1 MIRTEVI
8 VWVSVALLLLF
19 AFVLMPTHER
29 FIDKSGREVDVDPN
43 APPKPEWLKPIDERT
58 GKREDFW
65 GSFFSPTREKLT
77 TSSPQTPAPTY
88 SPQPPPPLSGV
99 QLAPRPSTAQP
110 TISSTLGS
118 APPSMSGLTTDPN
131 APHSANMPWI
141 NANISLPPAPGT
153 SPLSQ
158 VLSQGLSFLQT
169 VAKNETD
176 PATKN
181 LLTNVSTAVQNATAP
196 PSSSST
202 TVSTLAPVNA
212 PSTLGTTSPYP
223 DLFGP
228 GPTVKRGSL
237 VSCTCASQSGEC
249 PVHP

>member
-43 APPKPEWLKPIDERT
+43 APPKPEWLKPISERT

-65 GSFFSPTREKLT
+65 GSFFSPTREKME
-77 TSSPQTPAPTY
+77 AV
-88 SPQPPPPLSGV
+88 PPPPRSGV
-99 QLAPRPSTAQP
+99 ELAPHPSTAQP

-118 APPSMSGLTTDPN
+118 APPSVSGLTTDAN
-131 APHSANMPWI
+131 APHSPNTPWI

-158 VLSQGLSFLQT
+158 VVNQGLSFLQT

-196 PSSSST
+196 PS
-202 TVSTLAPVNA
+202 VSTPAPVNA

-237 VSCTCASQSGEC
+237 VACTCASQSGEC
-249 PVHP
+249 SVHP

>member
-43 APPKPEWLKPIDERT
+43 APPKPEWLKPISERT

-65 GSFFSPTREKLT
+65 GSFFSSSREKMT
-77 TSSPQTPAPTY
+77 GGTSQQSGT
-88 SPQPPPPLSGV
+88 PPPPPPQLSGV
-99 QLAPRPSTAQP
+99 QVLPHPSTAQP

-118 APPSMSGLTTDPN
+118 APPSMSGLATNPN
-131 APHSANMPWI
+131 APQPNNQPWI
-141 NANISLPPAPGT
+141 NANISLPPPPGT

-196 PSSSST
+196 PS
-202 TVSTLAPVNA
+202 VSTPAPVNA